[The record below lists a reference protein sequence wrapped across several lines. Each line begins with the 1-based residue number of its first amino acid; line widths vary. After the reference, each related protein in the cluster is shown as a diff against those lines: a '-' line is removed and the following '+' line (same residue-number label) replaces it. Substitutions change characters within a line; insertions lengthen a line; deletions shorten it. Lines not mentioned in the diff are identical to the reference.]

1 MKKINSSHVCLLIGI
16 VSLLLAFFDNIRAL
30 SLPLG
35 ILGTILSIILILKN
49 KNYKKNILIIALT
62 ISFVSIPI
70 AYGMTY
76 LSHRTDYTSVKKF
89 EKALDNEKHVS
100 GKTIRFKVTDVSVGE
115 ISALNASNEVAF
127 YISKT
132 EADDIKK
139 GDVVTVKIKSEA
151 TNILGVYI
159 LSGNVQSK

>member
-1 MKKINSSHVCLLIGI
+1 MKKLNASHICLLIGV
-16 VSLLLAFFDNIRAL
+16 VSLLLAFFNSIRAL

-35 ILGTILSIILILKN
+35 ILGTVLSIILILKN

-62 ISFVSIPI
+62 ISFISIPI

-76 LSHRTDYTSVKKF
+76 LSHRTDYTSIKTF
-89 EKALDNEKHVS
+89 EKALDDEKHVS
-100 GKTIRFKVTDVSVGE
+100 GKTIRFKVTNVSVGE
-115 ISALNASNEVAF
+115 ISAINASNEVAF

-132 EADDIKK
+132 EANDIKK
-139 GDVVTVKIKSEA
+139 GDIVTVKIKSEA
-151 TNILGVYI
+151 TNVLGVYV